1 MKKILIAI
9 LGGTAAMIGIG
20 LLSIGQSINSGWQ
33 LLMAPFGA
41 TAVLLFAAPLSPFS
55 KPLNVIGG
63 HLITATIGLLFAEYI
78 DFGAWTV
85 AVATGLAITVMVI
98 TNTLHPPAG
107 ANPIL
112 IIQSQQGWVFLLEPV
127 LLGAIGLVI
136 SAKLFEKMKIYF
148 HQYKRLKAPDS
159 QETSSPKK
167 AF

>member
-1 MKKILIAI
+1 MKKILTAM
-9 LGGTAAMIGIG
+9 LGGMAAMLGIF
-20 LLSIGQSINSGWQ
+20 LLSISESMNHGWQ

-63 HLITATIGLLFAEYI
+63 HVLTAIIGLLFAAYI
-78 DFGAWTV
+78 DLGVWTV
-85 AVATGLAITVMVI
+85 AMATGLAITVMVV

-112 IIQSQQGWVFLLEPV
+112 IIQTQQSWGFLMEPV

-136 SAKLFEKMKIYF
+136 SAKIFDKVKAYFEQGK
-148 HQYKRLKAPDS
+148 HLK
-159 QETSSPKK
+159 SSDTQK
-167 AF
+167 AS

>member
-9 LGGTAAMIGIG
+9 LGGTAAMMGIG
-20 LLSIGQSINSGWQ
+20 LLSIGQSMNSGWQ

-85 AVATGLAITVMVI
+85 AAATGLAITAMVI

-112 IIQSQQGWVFLLEPV
+112 IIQSQQGWIFLLEPV

-136 SAKLFEKMKIYF
+136 SAKVFEKTKDYF
-148 HQYKRLKAPDS
+148 NKHTQAKMAKPEDTQA
-159 QETSSPKK
+159 QKG
-167 AF
+167 